1 MIKALLATATLTVF
15 AASTANAC
23 DSGLYLAPSGEAASV
38 VKQTNGDFRYM
49 LTDGRRGKLGGPE
62 SLLTCDGDTIR
73 SAGPGGAAWVR
84 VPLKLTET
92 HFKSHRETL
101 SGVLIEPAAPTPRPL
116 VVMVHGSERTSP
128 RLSYYPY
135 IFASQGLTVFA
146 YDKRGTG
153 DSEGEYT
160 QNFELLADD
169 AAAALK
175 EAKRLAAGR
184 FTRAGYF
191 GGSQGGW
198 VAPLAATLG
207 PADFV
212 AVGFGLI
219 ATPTEEDRDQVVS
232 EMREFGYKQSDIAE
246 AAQLAD
252 AASGIAASHFTT
264 GFEQFQALKQEY
276 ANRPWFGR
284 INGEYSGAMM
294 RESDADLRRI
304 GQAEFDN
311 VELIWNYDAQATL
324 RKLKAPLLWVI
335 AEKDREA
342 PPELT
347 LERLSA
353 LRKQGADITVYS
365 FPDTDHGIYEFAQSA
380 DGSRTVQRVSDGY
393 FRLVGDW
400 INGPMSGPY
409 GRARKR

>member
-1 MIKALLATATLTVF
+1 MFRMFLGMAAAVF
-15 AASTANAC
+15 AASSANAC
-23 DSGLYLAPSGEAASV
+23 ETGLYRSPHGQAASV
-38 VKQTNGDFRYM
+38 VKQQNGDLRYM
-49 LTDGRRGKLGGPE
+49 MTDGHRGKIGAPD
-62 SLLTCDGDTIR
+62 SLLSCNGETIR
-73 SAGPGGAAWVR
+73 SAGTAWAR

-101 SGVLIEPAAPTPRPL
+101 SGVLIEPATPHPQPL

-135 IFASQGLTVFA
+135 VLAAQGLTVFA

-184 FTRAGYF
+184 FNRAGYF

-219 ATPTEEDRDQVVS
+219 STPAEEDRDQVVS
-232 EMREFGYKQSDIAE
+232 EMRELGYGPSDIAE
-246 AAQLAD
+246 AVQLAD
-252 AASGIAASHFTT
+252 AASRIASSHFTN
-264 GFEQFQALKQEY
+264 GFEQFEALKQSY
-276 ANRPWFGR
+276 SGRSWFSR

-311 VELIWNYDAQATL
+311 VELIWTYDAMATL
-324 RKLKAPLLWVI
+324 KRLKAPLLWVI

-347 LERLSA
+347 LERLTS
-353 LRKQGADITVYS
+353 LRKQGADISVYS
-365 FPDTDHGIYEFAQSA
+365 FPDTDHGIYEFVQGP
-380 DGSRTVQRVSDGY
+380 DGSRTVTRVSDGY

-400 INGPMSGPY
+400 INGRVKGSY

>member
-1 MIKALLATATLTVF
+1 MLRGLLTV
-15 AASTANAC
+15 ASLTALSGASPARAC
-23 DSGLYLAPSGEAASV
+23 DTGLYRSPTGEQAAVYKVSG
-38 VKQTNGDFRYM
+38 GDLRYTM
-49 LTDGRRGKLGGPE
+49 TDGRRGKIGSAD
-62 SLLTCDGDTIR
+62 SLLACDGTTIR
-73 SAGPGGAAWVR
+73 SGDRAWQR

-92 HFKSHRETL
+92 HFRSHRETL
-101 SGVLIEPAAPTPRPL
+101 SGVLIEPATPGPHPL
-116 VVMVHGSERTSP
+116 VVFVHGSERYSP
-128 RLSYYPY
+128 RSGYYPY
-135 IFASQGLTVFA
+135 IFAAQGLTVFA

-153 DSEGEYT
+153 ESEGEYT

-198 VAPLAATLG
+198 VAPLAATLT

-219 ATPTEEDRDQVVS
+219 STPAEEDRDQVVS
-232 EMREFGYKQSDIAE
+232 EMRELGYGQSDIAE
-246 AAQLAD
+246 AVRLAD
-252 AASGIAASHFTT
+252 AASRLAASHFTN
-264 GFEQFQALKQEY
+264 GFEQFAALKKRY
-276 ANRPWFGR
+276 SARPWFGK
-284 INGEYSGAMM
+284 IKGEYTGAML
-294 RESDADLRRI
+294 RESDSDLRRI

-311 VELIWNYDAQATL
+311 VELIWNYDATGVL
-324 RKLKAPLLWVI
+324 RRLKAPLLWVI

-347 LERLSA
+347 LERLTA
-353 LRKQGADITVYS
+353 LRKGGADITVYS
-365 FPDTDHGIYEFAQSA
+365 FPETDHGIYEFVQAA
-380 DGSRTVQRVSDGY
+380 DGSRTVTRISDGY

-400 INGPMSGPY
+400 IKGRVSGPY
-409 GRARKR
+409 GAARKR